1 MIIHEMKQYS
11 PEWWAIRKGIPTAS
25 RARDLITAKTGAL
38 STSSAPYINELIA
51 DRLGLG
57 EPPIEPTEWMIRGSE
72 LEPEARRFFTFATEL
87 QVREVGF
94 ITNDEGSAGC
104 SPDSLIPAYGETLFD
119 EITADQWQVPPNVFH
134 AGLEIKCPMTKTHIG
149 YLLNGGLADYYKQQV
164 HFSLALTGLD
174 VWYWMSY
181 HPELEPLI
189 VPVKR
194 DEYTAM
200 VEKAI
205 AVFIVEQK
213 KAMTKLGI
221 S

>member
-1 MIIHEMKQYS
+1 MIVHDMEQYS

-38 STSSAPYINELIA
+38 SASSAPYINELIA

-104 SPDSLIPAYGETLFD
+104 SPDSLVLSEKDSQSFS
-119 EITADQWQVPPNVFH
+119 
-134 AGLEIKCPMTKTHIG
+134 AGLEIKCPMAKTHIG

-213 KAMTKLGI
+213 KSMLKLGI